1 MEPRIQYAVTGD
13 GVNIAYCVA
22 GRGTPLIYT
31 PNPPVGHLTMEWRM
45 PEYREWYEL
54 LSSRWRLVRYDGR
67 GAGLSDRGLKS
78 YSLEELELDLEAV
91 VHALGADR
99 FVLFAQFHCGPPAI
113 AYAHR
118 HPDRV
123 SQLVLWTTYARVSD
137 YAKRP
142 HVQATR
148 AMVPKDWQMYTETF
162 AHAVFGWEQGA
173 KARQFARYIRESIG
187 PADFQLALDGI
198 TSFDV
203 AGLVRDLAVPTL
215 IMHRHDAT
223 WVPLELSRKLAKRI
237 PGSRLV
243 LLPGGEPFA
252 QYGETSPIVD
262 AIESFVA
269 ETGGKRRAAG
279 RARRPPARTK
289 TRSESP
295 AADAF
300 RTILFTDMAASAAM
314 GQRLG
319 DAGAQNVRRAHNK
332 IVREALAA
340 HGGTETKHTGD
351 GIMASFASASRA
363 VACAVAMQQA
373 FAAPEPTVGAKGL
386 SPLRPEPGATSL
398 PARGEVLVPRAEH
411 SASIR
416 VRIGLNAGEPIAEE
430 RDLFGTA
437 VDLAARIR
445 DKAEPGEILV
455 SDVVRQLVAG
465 KGFLFNDRG
474 EHALKGFEDPV
485 RVWEVRWSDSPLS
498 REAGEGPGVRA

>member
-1 MEPRIQYAVTGD
+1 MEPRIQYTMTSD
-13 GVNIAYCVA
+13 GVNLAYCVA
-22 GRGTPLIYT
+22 GKGTPLIYT
-31 PNPPVGHLTMEWRM
+31 PNPPVGHLAMEWRM

-54 LSSRWRLVRYDGR
+54 LSSRWQLVRYDGR

-91 VHALGADR
+91 VDALGADR

-123 SQLVLWTTYARVSD
+123 SQLVLWTTYARVAD
-137 YAKRP
+137 YARRP

-203 AGLVRDLAVPTL
+203 TDLVRDLAVPTL

-243 LLPGGEPFA
+243 LLPDSEPFA
-252 QYGETSPIVD
+252 QYGETAPIVD
-262 AIESFVA
+262 AIEAFIA
-269 ETGGKRRAAG
+269 ETGGEQRSAH
-279 RARRPPARTK
+279 RARRPAARTR
-289 TRSESP
+289 TRDEVP
-295 AADAF
+295 GAGAF
-300 RTILFTDMAASAAM
+300 RTILFTDMAGSTAM

-319 DAGAQNVRRAHNK
+319 DASTQKVRRAHNE
-332 IVREALAA
+332 IVREALEA

-351 GIMASFASASRA
+351 GIMASFASASGA
-363 VACAVAMQQA
+363 VACAVAMQKA
-373 FAAPEPTVGAKGL
+373 FAGALIAGRSSTTDRTSAAGERTTSEP
-386 SPLRPEPGATSL
+386 
-398 PARGEVLVPRAEH
+398 
-411 SASIR
+411 IR

-445 DKAEPGEILV
+445 DKAAPGEILV

-485 RVWEVRWSDSPLS
+485 RVWEVRWGD
-498 REAGEGPGVRA
+498 